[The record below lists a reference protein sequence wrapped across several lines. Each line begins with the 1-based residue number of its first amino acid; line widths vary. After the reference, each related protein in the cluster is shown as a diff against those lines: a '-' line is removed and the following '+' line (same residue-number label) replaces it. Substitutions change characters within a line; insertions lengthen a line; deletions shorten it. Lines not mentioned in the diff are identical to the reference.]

1 MQKRGIDVSKHQGS
15 IDWAKVKA
23 DGIEFAILR
32 IGYGGSAPVKDE
44 KFEENYNNAKAN
56 GLLVGAYIYSYAD
69 TPSDITREKEAVI
82 KWLDGRH
89 LDLPVF
95 LDLED
100 KKTEKCTREEIT
112 SFATEFCTYVKKNG
126 YKSGIYANKYWLT
139 NKINTT
145 IFALSG
151 DVTIWLAEW
160 NEETTYKGRYTI
172 WQYTSK
178 GSVNGIKGN
187 VDLNYLYDESVIEN
201 ENNESSGYSGNS
213 IVDYLKSVG
222 VDSSFKNRKK
232 LAKEN
237 GINNYS
243 GTAEQNLKLLEIL
256 RGKNASI
263 YKGNS
268 IVDYLKSVG
277 VDSSYSSRKKLA
289 KENGISNYT
298 GTATQNLKLLEKLRG
313 F

>member
-1 MQKRGIDVSKHQGS
+1 MMKGIDVSKHNGT
-15 IDWAKVKA
+15 IDFKKVK
-23 DGIEFAILR
+23 DFGIEFVIIR

-44 KFEENYNNAKAN
+44 KFEENYKNARAN
-56 GLLVGAYIYSYAD
+56 ELLVGAYIYSYAD
-69 TPSDITREKEAVI
+69 TPSDITCEKEAVI

-100 KKTEKCTREEIT
+100 KKTGKCTKEEIT
-112 SFATEFCTYVKKNG
+112 SFAYDFCKYVEQNG
-126 YKSGIYANKYWLT
+126 YNSGIYANKYWLL
-139 NKINTT
+139 NKI
-145 IFALSG
+145 
-151 DVTIWLAEW
+151 DVNNLLANVDISIWLAEW
-160 NEETTYKGRYTI
+160 NNNPTYKGRYSI

-178 GSVNGIKGN
+178 GRVNGINGN
-187 VDLNYLYDESVIEN
+187 VDLNYLYDDNIIK
-201 ENNESSGYSGNS
+201 NESNEISGYSGNS

-222 VDSSFKNRKK
+222 IDSSYKNRKK

-256 RGKNASI
+256 RGKKTSN

-268 IVDYLKSVG
+268 IVDYLKSIG
-277 VDSSYSSRKKLA
+277 VDSSYSNRKKLA
-289 KENGISNYT
+289 KENGINNYS
-298 GTATQNLKLLEKLRG
+298 GTADQNLKLLEKLRG

>member
-1 MQKRGIDVSKHQGS
+1 MMKGIDVSKHNGT
-15 IDWAKVKA
+15 IDFKKVK
-23 DGIEFAILR
+23 DSGIKFVILR

-69 TPSDITREKEAVI
+69 SQSDITQEKEAVI
-82 KWLDGRH
+82 KWLGGKH

-100 KKTEKCTREEIT
+100 KKTSKCTKEEIT
-112 SFATEFCTYVKKNG
+112 SFANEFCKYIEKNG
-126 YKSGIYANKYWLT
+126 YTSGIYANKYWLL
-139 NKINTT
+139 NKINVNNLLANVD
-145 IFALSG
+145 IS
-151 DVTIWLAEW
+151 IWLAEW
-160 NEETTYKGRYTI
+160 NNEVSYPGIYTI

-178 GSVNGIKGN
+178 GRVNGINGN
-187 VDLNYLYDESVIEN
+187 VDLNYLYDDNIINN
-201 ENNESSGYSGNS
+201 ENKENVYSGNS
-213 IVDYLKSVG
+213 IVDYLKSIG
-222 VDSSFKNRKK
+222 VDSSYSNRKK

-237 GINNYS
+237 GISNYK

-256 RGKNASI
+256 RGKKTSN

-268 IVDYLKSVG
+268 IVDYLKSIG
-277 VDSSYSSRKKLA
+277 VDSSYSNRKRLA
-289 KENGISNYT
+289 KENGINNYT
-298 GTATQNLKLLEKLRG
+298 GTANQNLKLLEKLRG

>member
-1 MQKRGIDVSKHQGS
+1 MMKGIDVSKHNGT
-15 IDWAKVKA
+15 IDFKKVK
-23 DGIEFAILR
+23 DSGIDFVIIR

-44 KFEENYNNAKAN
+44 KFEENYNNARAN

-69 TPSDITREKEAVI
+69 TPSDITKEKEAVI
-82 KWLDGRH
+82 NWLGGRH

-100 KKTEKCTREEIT
+100 SKTGKCTKEEIT
-112 SFATEFCTYVKKNG
+112 SFANEFCKYVEKNG
-126 YKSGIYANKYWLT
+126 YNSGIYANKYWLT
-139 NKINTT
+139 SKINTT
-145 IFALSG
+145 IFALS
-151 DVTIWLAEW
+151 DDITIWLAEW
-160 NEETTYKGRYTI
+160 NDEPTYKGRYII

-178 GSVNGIKGN
+178 GNVNGIKGN
-187 VDLNYLYDESVIEN
+187 VDLNYLYDETIIKN
-201 ENNESSGYSGNS
+201 ENNISSGYSGNS

-222 VDSSFKNRKK
+222 IDSNYSNRKK

-237 GINNYS
+237 GISNYS
-243 GTAEQNLKLLEIL
+243 GTADQNLRLLEIL
-256 RGKNASI
+256 RRKNKSN

-277 VDSSYSSRKKLA
+277 IDSSYSNRKKLA
-289 KENGISNYT
+289 KENGITNYT
-298 GTATQNLKLLEKLRG
+298 GTAEQNLRLLEKLRG

>member
-1 MQKRGIDVSKHQGS
+1 MIKGIDVSKHNGTVEFK
-15 IDWAKVKA
+15 KVK
-23 DGIEFAILR
+23 DSGIKFVIIR

-44 KFEENYNNAKAN
+44 KFEENYNNARAN

-69 TPSDITREKEAVI
+69 STSDIECEKEAVI
-82 KWLDGRH
+82 KWLNGKH

-100 KKTEKCTREEIT
+100 AKTGKCTKEEIT
-112 SFATEFCTYVKKNG
+112 SFANDFCKYIEKNG
-126 YKSGIYANKYWLT
+126 YKSGIYANKYWLL
-139 NKINTT
+139 NKI
-145 IFALSG
+145 
-151 DVTIWLAEW
+151 DVNNLLANLDVSIWLAEW
-160 NEETTYKGRYTI
+160 NKEPSYNGRYEI

-187 VDLNYLYDESVIEN
+187 VDLNYLYEDNIINNDNN
-201 ENNESSGYSGNS
+201 ENVYSGNS

-222 VDSSFKNRKK
+222 IDSSYTNRKK

-237 GINNYS
+237 GISNYT

-256 RGKNASI
+256 RGKNASV
-263 YKGNS
+263 YQGNS
-268 IVDYLKSVG
+268 IVDYLKSIG
-277 VDSSYSSRKKLA
+277 VDSSYANRKKLA
-289 KENGISNYT
+289 KENGINNYT
-298 GTATQNLKLLEKLRG
+298 GTAEQNLQLLKKLRG

>member
-1 MQKRGIDVSKHQGS
+1 MRKGIDVSKHNGT
-15 IDWAKVKA
+15 IDFKKVK
-23 DGIEFAILR
+23 DSGIDFVIIRA
-32 IGYGGSAPVKDE
+32 GYGGSAPVKDE
-44 KFEENYNNAKAN
+44 KFEEIYSNARAN
-56 GLLVGAYIYSYAD
+56 GLFVGAYIYSYAD
-69 TPSDITREKEAVI
+69 STSDIICEKEAVI
-82 KWLDGRH
+82 KWLGGKH

-100 KKTEKCTREEIT
+100 KKTEKCSKEEIT
-112 SFATEFCTYVKKNG
+112 SFANEFCKYVEKNG
-126 YKSGIYANKYWLT
+126 YESGIYANKYWLL
-139 NKINTT
+139 NKIDVNSLL
-145 IFALSG
+145 ANV

-160 NEETTYKGRYTI
+160 NKDVTYPGIYTI

-178 GSVNGIKGN
+178 GNVNGIKGN
-187 VDLNYLYDESVIEN
+187 VDMNYLYDDNIIKN

-222 VDSSFKNRKK
+222 IDSSYSNRKK

-237 GINNYS
+237 GINNYT

-256 RGKNASI
+256 RGKTSSN

-268 IVDYLKSVG
+268 IVDYLKSID
-277 VDSSYSSRKKLA
+277 VDSSYSNREKLA

-298 GTATQNLKLLEKLRG
+298 GTSDQNLKLLEKLRG

>member
-1 MQKRGIDVSKHQGS
+1 MKGIDVSKHNGK
-15 IDWAKVKA
+15 IDFKKVK
-23 DGIEFAILR
+23 DSAIDFVIIR
-32 IGYGGSAPVKDE
+32 AGYGGSAPVKDE
-44 KFEENYNNAKAN
+44 KFEENYTNARAN

-69 TPSDITREKEAVI
+69 TQSDITREKEAVI
-82 KWLDGRH
+82 KWLGGKH

-100 KKTEKCTREEIT
+100 KKTGKCSKEEIT
-112 SFATEFCTYVKKNG
+112 SFANEFCTYAEKNG
-126 YKSGIYANKYWLT
+126 YNSGIYANKYWLL
-139 NKINTT
+139 NKI
-145 IFALSG
+145 
-151 DVTIWLAEW
+151 DVNNLIKNIMPCIWLAEW
-160 NEETTYKGRYTI
+160 NEKPSYNGRYEI

-187 VDLNYLYDESVIEN
+187 VDLNYLYDDNIIKN
-201 ENNESSGYSGNS
+201 ENNDSSLYSGNS

-222 VDSSFKNRKK
+222 IDSSYSNRKK

-237 GINNYS
+237 GINNYT
-243 GTAEQNLKLLEIL
+243 GTADQNLKLLEIL
-256 RGKNASI
+256 RGKKTSN

-277 VDSSYSSRKKLA
+277 IDSSFKNRKKLA

-298 GTATQNLKLLEKLRG
+298 GTAKQNLRLLKKLRG

>member
-1 MQKRGIDVSKHQGS
+1 MRKGIDVSKHNGK
-15 IDWAKVKA
+15 IDFKKVK
-23 DGIEFAILR
+23 DSGIEFVILR

-44 KFEENYNNAKAN
+44 KFEENYNNARAN

-69 TPSDITREKEAVI
+69 TPSDITKEKEAVI

-100 KKTEKCTREEIT
+100 AKTGKCTREEIT
-112 SFATEFCTYVKKNG
+112 SFANEFCTHVKNKG
-126 YKSGIYANKYWLT
+126 YKSGIYANKYWFL
-139 NKINTT
+139 NKI
-145 IFALSG
+145 
-151 DVTIWLAEW
+151 DVNNLLANVDVSIWLAEW
-160 NEETTYKGRYTI
+160 NNEVSYPGIYTI

-178 GSVNGIKGN
+178 GNVNGIKGN
-187 VDLNYLYDESVIEN
+187 VDLNYLYDESIINN
-201 ENNESSGYSGNS
+201 ENNESSEYKGNS
-213 IVDYLKSVG
+213 IVDYLKSIG
-222 VDSSFKNRKK
+222 VDGGFKNRKK

-256 RGKNASI
+256 RGKKTSN
-263 YKGNS
+263 YQGNS
-268 IVDYLKSVG
+268 IVDYLKSVDI
-277 VDSSYSSRKKLA
+277 DSSYANRKKLA
-289 KENGISNYT
+289 KENGINNYS
-298 GTATQNLKLLEKLRG
+298 GTADQNLKLLEKLRG

>member
-1 MQKRGIDVSKHQGS
+1 MMKGIDVSKHNGN
-15 IDWAKVKA
+15 IDFKKVK
-23 DGIEFAILR
+23 DSGIKFVIIR

-44 KFEENYNNAKAN
+44 KFEENYKNAKAN

-69 TPSDITREKEAVI
+69 TPSDITQEKEAVI
-82 KWLDGRH
+82 KWLGGKH

-100 KKTEKCTREEIT
+100 KKTSKCTKEEIT
-112 SFATEFCTYVKKNG
+112 SFANEFCKYVEKNG
-126 YKSGIYANKYWLT
+126 YNSGIYANKYWLT
-139 NKINTT
+139 SKINTS
-145 IFALSG
+145 IFALSD

-160 NEETTYKGRYTI
+160 NEEPTYKGRYTI

-178 GSVNGIKGN
+178 GHVNGINGN
-187 VDLNYLYDESVIEN
+187 VDLNYLYDESIIKN
-201 ENNESSGYSGNS
+201 ENNENSSYSGNS
-213 IVDYLKSVG
+213 IVDYLKSIG
-222 VDSSFKNRKK
+222 IDSSYSNRKK

-237 GINNYS
+237 GISNYS

-256 RGKNASI
+256 RGKETSN

-268 IVDYLKSVG
+268 IVDYLKSAG
-277 VDSSYSSRKKLA
+277 IDSSYSNRKRLA
-289 KENGISNYT
+289 KENGITNYN
-298 GTATQNLKLLEKLRG
+298 GTAEQNLRLLEKLRG

>member
-1 MQKRGIDVSKHQGS
+1 MMKGIDVSKHNGT
-15 IDWAKVKA
+15 IDFKKVK
-23 DGIEFAILR
+23 DSGIKFVIIRA
-32 IGYGGSAPVKDE
+32 GYGGSAPVKDE
-44 KFEENYNNAKAN
+44 KFEENYNNARAN

-69 TPSDITREKEAVI
+69 STSDITHEKEAVI
-82 KWLDGRH
+82 NWLGERH

-100 KKTEKCTREEIT
+100 EKTGKCNKEEIT
-112 SFATEFCTYVKKNG
+112 SFANEFCKYVEQNG
-126 YKSGIYANKYWLT
+126 YNSGIYANKYWLL
-139 NKINTT
+139 NKIDVNNLL
-145 IFALSG
+145 ANV

-160 NEETTYKGRYTI
+160 NNNPTYKGRYSI

-178 GSVNGIKGN
+178 GNVNGIKGN
-187 VDLNYLYDESVIEN
+187 VDLNYLYDDNIIKN
-201 ENNESSGYSGNS
+201 ENNESSEYKGNS
-213 IVDYLKSVG
+213 IVDYLKSIG
-222 VDSSFKNRKK
+222 IDSSYANRKK

-256 RGKNASI
+256 RGKKTSN
-263 YKGNS
+263 YQGNS
-268 IVDYLKSVG
+268 IVDYLKSIG
-277 VDSSYSSRKKLA
+277 IDSSYKNRKKLA

-298 GTATQNLKLLEKLRG
+298 GTADQNLRLLEKLRG

>member
-1 MQKRGIDVSKHQGS
+1 MRKGIDVSKHNGT
-15 IDWAKVKA
+15 IDFKKVK
-23 DGIEFAILR
+23 DSGIDFVIIRA
-32 IGYGGSAPVKDE
+32 GYGGSAPVKDE
-44 KFEENYNNAKAN
+44 KFEENYSNARAN

-69 TPSDITREKEAVI
+69 STSDIIQEKEAVI
-82 KWLDGRH
+82 NWLGGKH

-112 SFATEFCTYVKKNG
+112 IFANIFCKYVEQNG
-126 YKSGIYANKYWLT
+126 YSSGIYANKYWLL
-139 NKINTT
+139 NKI
-145 IFALSG
+145 
-151 DVTIWLAEW
+151 DVNNLIKNIMPIIWLAEW
-160 NEETTYKGRYTI
+160 NDNVSYSGIYTI

-187 VDLNYLYDESVIEN
+187 VDMNYLYDDNIIKN
-201 ENNESSGYSGNS
+201 ENNKSSGYSGNS
-213 IVDYLKSVG
+213 IVDYLKSIG
-222 VDSSFKNRKK
+222 IDSSYSNRKK

-237 GINNYS
+237 GINNYT

-256 RGKNASI
+256 RGKTSSN

-268 IVDYLKSVG
+268 IVDYLKSIG
-277 VDSSYSSRKKLA
+277 VDSSYINRKKLA

-298 GTATQNLKLLEKLRG
+298 GTSDQNLKLLEKLRG

>member
-1 MQKRGIDVSKHQGS
+1 MMKGIDVSKHNGS
-15 IDWAKVKA
+15 IDFKKVK
-23 DGIEFAILR
+23 DSGIDFVIIR

-44 KFEENYNNAKAN
+44 KFEENYKNARAN

-69 TPSDITREKEAVI
+69 STSDIIQEKEAVI
-82 KWLDGRH
+82 KWLGGKH

-100 KKTEKCTREEIT
+100 KKTGKCTREEIT
-112 SFATEFCTYVKKNG
+112 TFANEFCKYVEQNG
-126 YKSGIYANKYWLT
+126 YTSGIYANKYWLL
-139 NKINTT
+139 NKI
-145 IFALSG
+145 
-151 DVTIWLAEW
+151 DVNNLINNIMPCIWLAEW
-160 NEETTYKGRYTI
+160 NNEASYPGIYTI

-187 VDLNYLYDESVIEN
+187 VDLNYLYDDNIINN

-213 IVDYLKSVG
+213 IVDYLKSIG
-222 VDSSFKNRKK
+222 IDSSFKNRKK
-232 LAKEN
+232 LGKEN
-237 GINNYS
+237 GINNYT

-256 RGKNASI
+256 RSKKTSN

-268 IVDYLKSVG
+268 IVDYLKSIG
-277 VDSSYSSRKKLA
+277 VDSSYKNRKKLA
-289 KENGISNYT
+289 KENGISKYT
-298 GTATQNLKLLEKLRG
+298 GTADQNLKLLEKLRG

>member
-1 MQKRGIDVSKHQGS
+1 MIKGIDVSKHNGT
-15 IDWAKVKA
+15 IDFKKVK
-23 DGIEFAILR
+23 DSGIKFVIIRA
-32 IGYGGSAPVKDE
+32 GYGGSAPVKDE
-44 KFEENYNNAKAN
+44 KFEENYKNARAN

-69 TPSDITREKEAVI
+69 TPSDITCEKEAVI

-100 KKTEKCTREEIT
+100 AKTSKCNKVEIT
-112 SFATEFCTYVKKNG
+112 SFANEFCTYIKNKG
-126 YKSGIYANKYWLT
+126 YKAGIYANKYWLL
-139 NKINTT
+139 NKIDIDNLL
-145 IFALSG
+145 ANV

-160 NEETTYKGRYTI
+160 NNNPTYKGRYSI

-178 GSVNGIKGN
+178 GHVNGINGN
-187 VDLNYLYDESVIEN
+187 VDMNYLYDDNIINN
-201 ENNESSGYSGNS
+201 ENNESSEYKGNS
-213 IVDYLKSVG
+213 IVDYLKSIG
-222 VDSSFKNRKK
+222 VESSYKNRKK

-237 GINNYS
+237 GIKNYS

-256 RGKNASI
+256 RGKKTSN

-277 VDSSYSSRKKLA
+277 IDSSYKNRKKLA
-289 KENGISNYT
+289 KENGINNYT
-298 GTATQNLKLLEKLRG
+298 GTANQNLKLLEKLRG

>member
-1 MQKRGIDVSKHQGS
+1 MIKGIDVSKHNGT
-15 IDWAKVKA
+15 IDFKKVKES
-23 DGIEFAILR
+23 GIKFVIIR

-44 KFEENYNNAKAN
+44 KFEENYKNARAN

-69 TPSDITREKEAVI
+69 TPSDIECEKEAVI
-82 KWLDGRH
+82 KWLNGKH

-100 KKTEKCTREEIT
+100 EKTSKCNNVEIT
-112 SFATEFCTYVKKNG
+112 SFASEFCTYVKKNG
-126 YKSGIYANKYWLT
+126 YKSGIYGNKYWLT

-160 NEETTYKGRYTI
+160 NKEPSYNGRYEI

-187 VDLNYLYDESVIEN
+187 VDLNYLYDDNIINN

-222 VDSSFKNRKK
+222 VDSSYKNRKK

-237 GINNYS
+237 GINNYT

-256 RGKNASI
+256 RGKKTSN

-268 IVDYLKSVG
+268 IVDYLKSIG
-277 VDSSYSSRKKLA
+277 VDSSYSNRKKLA
-289 KENGISNYT
+289 KENGIKNYS
-298 GTATQNLKLLEKLRG
+298 GTAEQNLKLLEKLRG

>member
-1 MQKRGIDVSKHQGS
+1 MRKGIDVSKHNGT
-15 IDWAKVKA
+15 IDFKKVK
-23 DGIEFAILR
+23 DSGIDFVIIR

-44 KFEENYNNAKAN
+44 KFEENYKNARAN
-56 GLLVGAYIYSYAD
+56 GLLVGVYIYSYAD
-69 TPSDITREKEAVI
+69 TQSDIIKEKEAVI
-82 KWLDGRH
+82 NWLDGRH

-100 KKTEKCTREEIT
+100 AKTGKCTKEEIT
-112 SFATEFCTYVKKNG
+112 IFANVFCKYVEKNG
-126 YKSGIYANKYWLT
+126 YESGIYANKYWLM
-139 NKINTT
+139 NKIDVNNLL
-145 IFALSG
+145 ANV

-160 NEETTYKGRYTI
+160 NKEATYPGIYTI

-178 GSVNGIKGN
+178 GKVNGINGN
-187 VDLNYLYDESVIEN
+187 VDLNYLYDDNIINN
-201 ENNESSGYSGNS
+201 ENNGSSNYSGNS

-222 VDSSFKNRKK
+222 IDSSYANRKK

-256 RGKNASI
+256 RGKKTSN

-268 IVDYLKSVG
+268 IVDYLKSIG
-277 VDSSYSSRKKLA
+277 VDSSYKNRKKLA
-289 KENGISNYT
+289 KENGINSYS
-298 GTATQNLKLLEKLRG
+298 GTAKQNLELLKKLRG

>member
-1 MQKRGIDVSKHQGS
+1 MIKGIDISKHNGT
-15 IDWAKVKA
+15 IDFKKVKES
-23 DGIEFAILR
+23 GIEFVIIR

-44 KFEENYNNAKAN
+44 KFEENYNNARAN

-69 TPSDITREKEAVI
+69 TPSDITCEKEAVI
-82 KWLDGRH
+82 NWLNGRH

-100 KKTEKCTREEIT
+100 EKTSKCNSFEIT
-112 SFATEFCTYVKKNG
+112 SFASEFCTFIKNKG
-126 YKSGIYANKYWLT
+126 YKAGIYANKYWLT
-139 NKINTT
+139 SKINTT
-145 IFALSG
+145 IFALS
-151 DVTIWLAEW
+151 DDITIWLAEW
-160 NEETTYKGRYTI
+160 NKEPSYNRRYEI

-187 VDLNYLYDESVIEN
+187 VDLNYLYDDYIINN
-201 ENNESSGYSGNS
+201 ENSVYSGNS
-213 IVDYLKSVG
+213 IVDYLKSIG
-222 VDSSFKNRKK
+222 VDSSYTNRKK

-237 GINNYS
+237 GIKNYS

-256 RGKNASI
+256 RGKNSNT
-263 YKGNS
+263 YQGNS

-277 VDSSYSSRKKLA
+277 IDSSYKNRKKLA
-289 KENGISNYT
+289 KENGINNYT
-298 GTATQNLKLLEKLRG
+298 GTAEQNLKLLEKLRS